1 MNISCGFVLL
11 VIWQKGRISN
21 WCRMAVLSASRLPV
35 LQCDKT
41 RLFCWQQQHRCV
53 DLGDFC
59 QASTPDCCLLHG
71 TGTACKTLPTQ
82 SGGSMPIPLFSGA
95 LQVELQLL
103 ADTVLKGTCGLGGC
117 VLLVMSKDNILTEV
131 PKLLFTLSKTRFIL
145 SGSKLVTSS
154 CCLPSWDVCCA
165 TITPIMSAKT

>member
-1 MNISCGFVLL
+1 
-11 VIWQKGRISN
+11 
-21 WCRMAVLSASRLPV
+21 
-35 LQCDKT
+35 
-41 RLFCWQQQHRCV
+41 
-53 DLGDFC
+53 
-59 QASTPDCCLLHG
+59 
-71 TGTACKTLPTQ
+71 
-82 SGGSMPIPLFSGA
+82 MPIPLFSGA

-131 PKLLFTLSKTRFIL
+131 PKLLFTLSKTCFIL

-154 CCLPSWDVCCA
+154 CCLLSWDVCCA